1 MPEFPHL
8 LLWQKDFFDYDM
20 STFTGTGRPR
30 GDKDE
35 LLKYPIP
42 VPTLSEQRALI
53 DGFNR
58 LTDEINSKRQQIAA
72 LKESVKSRFVKI
84 VGSSAPQIP
93 LKNLFSSEPQNGLY
107 KPQSSYRRDGT
118 GTPIVRIDSFISGET
133 PHWTLLK
140 RLECTTS
147 EVLTYRLRSGDLL
160 INRVNSL
167 PYLGKVA
174 YIDEAIAGAV
184 FESNLMRFS
193 ISNQAEPR
201 YVAYAL
207 SRDDVHVQIE
217 QRAKLAVHQASIN
230 QADVSQ
236 LLIPLP
242 PLSLQQEFADFAAE
256 ADKSQFALEQEVD
269 ALSAERDALLDRFL
283 A

>member
-1 MPEFPHL
+1 M
-8 LLWQKDFFDYDM
+8 
-20 STFTGTGRPR
+20 
-30 GDKDE
+30 
-35 LLKYPIP
+35 
-42 VPTLSEQRALI
+42 
-53 DGFNR
+53 
-58 LTDEINSKRQQIAA
+58 
-72 LKESVKSRFVKI
+72 
-84 VGSSAPQIP
+84 
-93 LKNLFSSEPQNGLY
+93 
-107 KPQSSYRRDGT
+107 
-118 GTPIVRIDSFISGET
+118 
-133 PHWTLLK
+133 
-140 RLECTTS
+140 
-147 EVLTYRLRSGDLL
+147 L